1 MEIQKWGIYVPVFES
16 LKGCLFELK
25 RLSIT
30 APNVIRLY
38 CNSVY
43 INWKNRNEGAH
54 GKNAKSISSSAAE
67 LVSTAFSIS
76 NPLIA
81 SWGANLPRKFQNIWH
96 PPPPGWIKI
105 NVDAAL
111 LTSYNASIGGCFR
124 DDKGRL
130 LIAFG
135 EKRTHW
141 DIATLELDA
150 VMTIRKFIQPWMLEC
165 KGLIL
170 EGDNLNVIKFI
181 QNSLNKAKWQSYNR
195 VQKNLLFLA
204 DFNKVLFIHAH
215 RNCNRVA
222 DMCATLALENNFYF
236 DSSSFASIPPSLT
249 SILKKECE
257 PLL

>member
-1 MEIQKWGIYVPVFES
+1 MGIYVPVFYS
-16 LKGCLFELK
+16 LEGCLCELK

-30 APNVIRLY
+30 APNVVRLY

-43 INWKNRNEGAH
+43 VNWKNRNEVAH
-54 GKNAKSISSSAAE
+54 GKNAKSVSVSAAKII
-67 LVSTAFSIS
+67 STAFPIS

-81 SWGANLPRKFQNIWH
+81 SWGANLPREFQNIWH
-96 PPPPGWIKI
+96 PPPPGWMKI

-111 LTSYNASIGGCFR
+111 LTSYNAGIGGCFR

-130 LIAFG
+130 LIVFG
-135 EKRTHW
+135 EKRLHW

-150 VMTIRKFIQPWMLEC
+150 VMTIRKFIQPWMLEY
-165 KGLIL
+165 KEIIL
-170 EGDNLNVIKFI
+170 EGDNLNVIRFI
-181 QNSLNKAKWQSYNR
+181 QNSLNKAKWQSFNR
-195 VQKNLLFLA
+195 VEENLLFLA
-204 DFNKVLFIHAH
+204 EFNKVLFIHVH

-222 DMCATLALENNFYF
+222 DMSATLALENNFFF
-236 DSSSFASIPPSLT
+236 DSSSFDCIPPLTT

>member
-1 MEIQKWGIYVPVFES
+1 MEGF
-16 LKGCLFELK
+16 LNELK

-30 APNVIRLY
+30 VPNVVRLY
-38 CNSVY
+38 CSSVY
-43 INWKNRNEGAH
+43 LNWRNRNEVAH
-54 GKNAKSISSSAAE
+54 GKNAKP
-67 LVSTAFSIS
+67 VSVFVAKIIFTAFLIS

-81 SWGANLPRKFQNIWH
+81 SWGANLPGEFQNIWH

-111 LTSYNASIGGCFR
+111 LTSYFAGIGGCFR

-135 EKRTHW
+135 EKRMHW

-195 VQKNLLFLA
+195 VEENLLFLA
-204 DFNKVLFIHAH
+204 DFNKVLFIHVH

-222 DMCATLALENNFYF
+222 NMCATLALENNFFF
-236 DSSSFASIPPSLT
+236 DSSSFPCIPRSLT

-257 PLL
+257 PLI